1 MVMPEFLNFE
11 TLQHFADQFGLVY
24 MTVIFSG
31 IVLFL
36 LRPKAKA
43 NARDAAS
50 IPLHDDAPRS

>member
-1 MVMPEFLNFE
+1 MSEFLNFE

-24 MTVIFSG
+24 LTVIFTG

-43 NARDAAS
+43 NAEDAAS
-50 IPLHDDAPRS
+50 IPLRDDVPRS